1 MKLSILDQS
10 PVSSGTTAEQAL
22 KESMKLAK
30 IGEVLGFERY
40 WIAEHHDIAG
50 FSCPAPEVML
60 GYIGANTE
68 SIRIGSGAVL
78 LPHYKPYRIAET
90 YNMLATLFPERID
103 IGIGRAPG
111 GSAEATMALSDNFL
125 EQVRRMPESVDELLH
140 FLNHDF
146 PSDHLF
152 SKVSASPRPAVL
164 PEVWMLGTS
173 EKSALLAAG
182 KGTAYAF
189 GHFMSNNNDP
199 EIIQTYKHNFRQSGM
214 LQQPHCILAV
224 TVMCSETSERAE
236 EIARSSLL
244 WGIQRSKGEEGK
256 GVPSVEEA
264 KRYSFSIEEQKK
276 LEKMKKKMV
285 IGNPK
290 TVKQNLIDLQR
301 LYLADEIMI
310 ITITYDYGERIQ
322 SYKLIA
328 EEILSN

>member
-10 PVSSGTTAEQAL
+10 PVSSGTTAHQAL
-22 KESMKLAK
+22 IESMKLAK
-30 IGEVLGFERY
+30 TGENLGYSRY

-50 FSCPAPEVML
+50 LSCPAPEVML
-60 GYIGANTE
+60 GYIGAHTE
-68 SIRIGSGAVL
+68 SIRIGAGAVL

-90 YNMLATLFPERID
+90 YNLLATMFPERID

-125 EQVRRMPESVDELLH
+125 DQVRRMPESFDDLLH
-140 FLNHDF
+140 FLQSDF

-152 SKVSASPRPAVL
+152 SKVSASPQPEVL

-173 EKSALLAAG
+173 EKSALLAAQ

-199 EIIQTYKHNFRQSGM
+199 EIVHTYKRNFSRTG
-214 LQQPHCILAV
+214 LVQQPQFILAV
-224 TVMCSETSERAE
+224 TVVCAETTERAE
-236 EIARSSLL
+236 EIALSSIL
-244 WGIQRSKGEEGK
+244 WSIQRSTGEGEK

-264 KRYSFSIEEQKK
+264 KRYTFSVEDQQKV
-276 LEKMKKKMV
+276 EKMRKKMI

-290 TVKQNLIDLQR
+290 AVKQKLIDIQR
-301 LYLADEIMI
+301 LYYADEII
-310 ITITYDYGERIQ
+310 IVTITHHYEERIQ

-328 EEILSN
+328 EELLSH